1 MFFFVKFGSMKKSV
15 KLYVFWFVIIA
26 LLSCVLLLLISI
38 TSSQSEQT
46 HTRFTLLNSSF
57 TNINFNNSVKDR
69 KESNIL
75 LYANFYGGA
84 GVGVGDFNND
94 GLQDLYFAGNL
105 VPDKLYLNQGNLSFK
120 DITTTAGIIDDGGW
134 STGVTV
140 ADVNNDGH
148 QDIYVSRE
156 LYDDKPALRTN
167 LLYINN
173 GDGTFT
179 ESAKTFG
186 VDDTQRTRHAT
197 FLDYDKDGF
206 LDLFLLTQPP
216 NPGGY
221 SKFSGTTLLKPEY
234 HLKLFKNTGKSSF
247 IEVSEQAGIK
257 YTGFPN
263 GVSASDINNDGWTDL
278 YVTNDFYAPDFL
290 FINNQDGTFTNR
302 ADAALNHMSYFSMGV
317 DVSDINNDGLLD
329 IFTVDMVAEDNFRS
343 KSNMSG
349 MNPDK
354 FQEVLDDGG
363 HYQYMYNAVQLNN
376 GNTTFSDVA
385 QLTGMAA
392 TDWSW
397 SNLIAD
403 FNNDGLKDTYITNGL
418 LYDIRNTDADKNVA
432 NYIDKIRFDWLQKHP
447 DGGNIKS
454 VFDILNLDN
463 VLALMPS
470 QPLKNY
476 AFKNKGNLDFQKVME
491 EWGLN
496 EESFSNGSAYAD
508 LDNDGDLDLVV
519 NNINSE
525 AFVYRNNSESISNS
539 NFLRVQLVD
548 DKHRTVLGTR
558 INLYTEKETQTYET
572 TNVRGIYSTSEPFVH
587 FGLHEI
593 TNVDSIVVTWP
604 NQKRTVK
611 RNITVNQT
619 IQIAMNKASSESRKP
634 SVKKESSL
642 FSDSTESF
650 DINFKHTENTF
661 DDYKHQVLLPHK
673 LSQMGPAMA
682 KGDVNNDGLDDVYLG
697 GATGHSAHLYIQNK
711 DGSFSNSNPS
721 FWKKESPYEDVD
733 ALFVDVNNDGYQD
746 LYVVSGGNE
755 YPVNDMHYVDRLY
768 INDGK
773 GNFSKGAIMNV
784 TRNSGSI
791 VKAADYDNDGDM
803 DLFVGGRHVPHQ
815 YPLPANSMLLKN
827 ENGQLVNTTQTL
839 AKEFKGL
846 GMVTDAVWN
855 DYDNDGDVDLTLVG
869 EWMPITF
876 FENKEG
882 VLSKVAMD
890 GLEDSSGW
898 WFSLEKG
905 DFDNDGDIDFIAG
918 NLGLNYK
925 YKTSKEKPF
934 DIYYND
940 FDTNGQNDIV
950 LGYYQDNKHYPL
962 RGFSCSSEQVPNL
975 KEKIGKYDVF
985 AALEIEQVYGND
997 NLENALHYKATT
1009 FASSYIENL
1018 GNGQFKVSSLP
1029 YQAQFSS
1036 INDILVD
1043 DFNNDGHLDALTIGN
1058 MFVSEIETP
1067 RNDAGTG
1074 LLMLGD
1080 GTGNFSVSTSQESGF
1095 FANRDAKK
1103 IIVISNKKQKKLLI
1117 ANNNDNLQCFTLK

>member
-1 MFFFVKFGSMKKSV
+1 MIKPMTRFSIFF
-15 KLYVFWFVIIA
+15 
-26 LLSCVLLLLISI
+26 LLLIGVFLSCKKKQANPQLFNLLPSEKTGI
-38 TSSQSEQT
+38 T
-46 HTRFTLLNSSF
+46 
-57 TNINFNNSVKDR
+57 FNNKIKDD
-69 KESNIL
+69 KEKNVL

-84 GVGVGDFNND
+84 GVGVIDFNND
-94 GLQDLYFAGNL
+94 GLQDLYFAGNI
-105 VPDKLYLNQGNLSFK
+105 VPDKLYLNQGNLTFK
-120 DITTTAGIIDDGGW
+120 DVTKTAGIINDGGW
-134 STGVTV
+134 STGVTI
-140 ADVNNDGH
+140 ADINNDGFL
-148 QDIYVSRE
+148 DIYVSRE
-156 LYDDKPALRTN
+156 LYDNKPEWRTN
-167 LLYINN
+167 LLYIND

-186 VDDTQRTRHAT
+186 VDNSQRTRHAT

-221 SKFSGTTLLKPEY
+221 SEFSGTTLLKPEY
-234 HLKLFKNTGKSSF
+234 HLKLFKNTGKNSF
-247 IEVSEQAGIK
+247 VDVSEQAGIK
-257 YTGFPN
+257 RTGFPN

-290 FINNQDGTFTNR
+290 FINNQDGTFTNKIDS
-302 ADAALNHMSYFSMGV
+302 AVNHMPYYSMGV
-317 DVSDINNDGLLD
+317 DVADINNDALLD
-329 IFTVDMVAEDNFRS
+329 IFAVDMVAEDNFRS

-349 MNPDK
+349 MNPER
-354 FQEVLDDGG
+354 FWEVVEDGG

-403 FNNDGLKDTYITNGL
+403 FNNDGLKDTYVTNGL
-418 LYDIRNTDADKNVA
+418 LHDIRNTDADRKVA
-432 NYIDKIRFDWLQKHP
+432 KYIDQTRYDWLQKHP
-447 DGGNIKS
+447 DGGNINS
-454 VFDILNLDN
+454 VFDILDLEK
-463 VLALMPS
+463 VISLMPS

-476 AFKNKGNLDFQKVME
+476 AFQNNGDLKFQKVME

-496 EESFSNGSAYAD
+496 QESFSNGSAYAD
-508 LDNDGDLDLVV
+508 LDNDGDLDIVV

-525 AFVYRNNSESISNS
+525 AFVYRNNSENIANS
-539 NFLRVQLVD
+539 NFLRIELVD
-548 DKHRTVLGTR
+548 NKHRPVLGTR
-558 INLYTEKETQTYET
+558 INLYSGNEIQTIET

-587 FGLHEI
+587 FGLKNN
-593 TNVDSIVVTWP
+593 TKVDSIVVTWP
-604 NQKRTVK
+604 NQRKTVK
-611 RNITVNQT
+611 RNLTVNQT
-619 IQIAMNKASSESRKP
+619 IKIAMNDALNESKIASN
-634 SVKKESSL
+634 KKENSF

-650 DINFKHTENTF
+650 DINFKHKENTF

-697 GATGHSAHLYIQNK
+697 GATGHSAYLYIQNR
-711 DGSFSNSNPS
+711 DGSFSSSNRP

-733 ALFVDVNNDGYQD
+733 ALFVDINGDGYQD

-755 YPVNDMHYVDRLY
+755 YSVNDVHYSDRLY

-773 GNFSKGAIMNV
+773 GNFSKGAILNAG
-784 TRNSGSI
+784 RDSGSI
-791 VKAADYDNDGDM
+791 VKASDYDNDGDM
-803 DLFVGGRHVPHQ
+803 DLFIGGRHTPHQ

-827 ENGQLVNTTQTL
+827 ENGLLVNVTQTL
-839 AKEFKGL
+839 ASEFKNI

-855 DYDNDGDVDLTLVG
+855 DFDGDGDTDLTLVG

-876 FENKEG
+876 FKNDKG
-882 VLSKVAMD
+882 VLTKVVVD

-940 FDTNGQNDIV
+940 FDANGTDDIV
-950 LGYYQDNKHYPL
+950 LGYYNDSKHYPL
-962 RGFSCSSEQVPNL
+962 RGFSCSSQQVPAL
-975 KEKIGKYDVF
+975 KEKIKKYDAF
-985 AALEIEQVYGND
+985 AALEIEQVYGD
-997 NLENALHYKATT
+997 ENLQNSLHYKATT

-1018 GNGQFKVSSLP
+1018 GDGRFKISALP
-1029 YQAQFSS
+1029 YQAQFSN
-1036 INDILVD
+1036 INDILVE
-1043 DFNNDGHLDALTIGN
+1043 DFNKDGHLDALTVGN

-1067 RNDAGTG
+1067 RNDAGSG

-1080 GTGNFSVSTSQESGF
+1080 GMGNFLASTSQESGF

-1103 IIVISNKKQKKLLI
+1103 IVVISNKSQRKVLI
-1117 ANNNDNLQCFTLK
+1117 TNNNDKLQCFTIKKE